1 MFELENI
8 KKSSLRRIN
17 IVNAPSIYTKIN
29 IYFSTMTLICVR
41 SFRFVLEDFNLFYI
55 WCRWNDID
63 LRLVSTTTTS
73 RVVELFV
80 LLSSIPLAVPIVP
93 PPSCFL
99 RRSNPFREKVPTDIL
114 TCVPNIWTRPRLIPS
129 PHGLLNEPLFKQK
142 NKTKKNS
149 NHLGDEKLLK
159 NKKIRR
165 RSAPY
170 GERRSWV
177 TIDMSHIQNFL
188 YRKKKDWRKS
198 SHNSIVTLIPQQQ
211 QQPNSVYGRES
222 YVFL

>member
-1 MFELENI
+1 MKWYWFTFSLDYYYQ
-8 KKSSLRRIN
+8 SS
-17 IVNAPSIYTKIN
+17 
-29 IYFSTMTLICVR
+29 C
-41 SFRFVLEDFNLFYI
+41 
-55 WCRWNDID
+55 
-63 LRLVSTTTTS
+63 
-73 RVVELFV
+73 RVVCLVVIHSFGC
-80 LLSSIPLAVPIVP
+80 PNCPP

-188 YRKKKDWRKS
+188 YRKKRLKKIQS
-198 SHNSIVTLIPQQQ
+198 QF
-211 QQPNSVYGRES
+211 YC
-222 YVFL
+222 